1 MIKIKVYKP
10 AQRESYFSPV
20 SAVFVFYIMN
30 KRGVMNWTFTP
41 PQARIT
47 CIQQTWIFSEYPSK
61 FLLPQGHLRCELEG
75 DFDLPS
81 QHPPDRR

>member
-20 SAVFVFYIMN
+20 STVFVFYIMN
-30 KRGVMNWTFTP
+30 KRGLMNWTFTP
-41 PQARIT
+41 PQARIA

-61 FLLPQGHLRCELEG
+61 FLLPRS
-75 DFDLPS
+75 FVI
-81 QHPPDRR
+81 

>member
-1 MIKIKVYKP
+1 MIKIKSL
-10 AQRESYFSPV
+10 QTCTEESYFSPV

-41 PQARIT
+41 PQGRIA

-61 FLLPQGHLRCELEG
+61 FLLPQGHL
-75 DFDLPS
+75 
-81 QHPPDRR
+81 